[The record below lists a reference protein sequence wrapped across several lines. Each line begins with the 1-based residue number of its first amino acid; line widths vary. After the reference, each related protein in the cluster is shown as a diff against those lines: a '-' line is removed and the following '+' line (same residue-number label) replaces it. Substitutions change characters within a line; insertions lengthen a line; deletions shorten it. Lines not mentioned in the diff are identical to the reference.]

1 MGNPTVK
8 ELAKAGIDF
17 GSYRDLSGPAVVGQ
31 AAARWP
37 LLAITDQVILAERWK
52 RETLVQGARVPS
64 NVTQLP
70 AARPAPVQTGDWF
83 HAAPPPA
90 PAPVRAAANASAVP
104 IIRSAN

>member
-17 GSYRDLSGPAVVGQ
+17 GSYRDLSGPAMVGQ

-37 LLAITDQVILAERWK
+37 LLALTDQILLAERWK
-52 RETLVQGARVPS
+52 RETLAQGTRLPN

-70 AARPAPVQTGDWF
+70 ASRPAPVQTGDWF
-83 HAAPPPA
+83 HAGGAPPVQA
-90 PAPVRAAANASAVP
+90 PRAAANGQAVP
-104 IIRSAN
+104 AVRSAN